1 MALEDRKPEIEKVTN
16 DNIIKRK
23 YNKSDSKV
31 MSILEHMLGL
41 IDDFGFKRILQSL
54 LFFAL
59 IFIGNILVTALNNE
73 VIISNISSTM
83 SKDHYVNMDIR
94 NEVSPQINKLLLSLV
109 TVAEADRAFIMEMH
123 NGKENP
129 SQLAFVYCDMTYE
142 ELHPSKELEYVYNE
156 YENVNMSKYAFT
168 SYLHENRMFV
178 GTIADLEKI
187 DRKLAAR
194 MTVNDIKYCGFI
206 MITSGVDIGFLGVTY
221 LTETPP
227 ISREMIQMKL
237 LDYAQR
243 ISPKLDLTKQKE
255 LRELNLKK

>member
-1 MALEDRKPEIEKVTN
+1 MALEDRNPEIEKVTN

-31 MSILEHMLGL
+31 MSILEHLLGL
-41 IDDFGFKRILQSL
+41 IDDFGFIFYYQL
-54 LFFAL
+54 LNFFTK
-59 IFIGNILVTALNNE
+59 ISRFIQY
-73 VIISNISSTM
+73 ISSTI
-83 SKDHYVNMDIR
+83 SKDHYENMDIR

-109 TVAEADRAFIMEMH
+109 TVTEADRAFIMEMH

-129 SQLAFVYCDMTYE
+129 SQLSFVYCDMTYE

-156 YENVNMSKYAFT
+156 YENVNMSKYSFT
-168 SYLHENRMFV
+168 SYLHEHRMFV
-178 GTIADLEKI
+178 GTIQDLATI
-187 DRKLAAR
+187 DKKLAAR

-206 MITSGVDIGFLGVTY
+206 MMTSGVDIGFLGVTY

-237 LDYAQR
+237 LDYVQR